1 MHIPVLY
8 EEIIAYLQ
16 PRSGGIYIDGTVGSG
31 GHAKG
36 ILLASDPD
44 GRLLAFDRD
53 PEAISF
59 AREQLLDVGDR
70 VTFVQASYGEMAELA
85 PRFGFKQVNGIL
97 LDLGLSSRQLEDG
110 ERGFSFMQA
119 GTLDMRFDPTQGDT
133 AANLINQ
140 LDEVEIADI
149 LWRYGEMRNSRRIAR
164 AIVNERPV
172 KSTQQ
177 LANLVLRES
186 GKSKKRQI
194 HPATLV
200 FQALRIAVNNELA
213 ELEKGLAAAIELL
226 ATDGYLAIISF
237 HSLEDRMVKQFIHR
251 QSKECICPP
260 ELPICTCDTRPN
272 LRPITR
278 KVVRPSV
285 AEITRNPRS
294 RSARLRVAQKLAG
307 GQA

>member
-119 GTLDMRFDPTQGDT
+119 GTLDMRFDPTHGET
-133 AANLINQ
+133 AADLINQ
-140 LDEVEIADI
+140 LDEAEIADI
-149 LWRYGEMRNSRRIAR
+149 LWRYGEMRNSRRFAR
-164 AIVNERPV
+164 AIVSERPV

-177 LANLVLRES
+177 LTNLVLRES

>member
-8 EEIIAYLQ
+8 QEIIAYLQ

-36 ILLASDPD
+36 ILQASDPD

-53 PEAISF
+53 PEAIAF
-59 AREQLLDVGDR
+59 AREQLLEAGDR
-70 VTFVQASYGEMAELA
+70 VTFVQASYGEMATLA
-85 PRFGFKQVNGIL
+85 PKFGFKQVNGIL

-213 ELEKGLAAAIELL
+213 ELEKGLTAAIGLL

-237 HSLEDRMVKQFIHR
+237 HSLEDRLVKQFIQR
-251 QSKECICPP
+251 QSKDCICPP
-260 ELPICTCDTRPN
+260 ELPICICDTRPN
-272 LRPITR
+272 LRPVTR

-285 AEITRNPRS
+285 AEITHNPRS